1 MIPFE
6 SLLLASEDANERG
19 APSLEA
25 EIDRLT
31 DEELAVL
38 FRKHS
43 NYDID
48 PDMTEDSIVRA
59 CEFSAR
65 QFRANPQGMI
75 YRGYVREAITKLKSQ
90 TTISPEASQ

>member
-6 SLLLASEDANERG
+6 SLLLASENESERG

-25 EIDRLT
+25 DIDRLT
-31 DEELAVL
+31 DEELVVL

-43 NYDID
+43 NYDAD
-48 PDMTEDSIVRA
+48 LDMTEDDIVRA
-59 CEFSAR
+59 CEFSVK
-65 QFRANPQGMI
+65 QFRENPQGMV

-90 TTISPEASQ
+90 ITIHPEASQ